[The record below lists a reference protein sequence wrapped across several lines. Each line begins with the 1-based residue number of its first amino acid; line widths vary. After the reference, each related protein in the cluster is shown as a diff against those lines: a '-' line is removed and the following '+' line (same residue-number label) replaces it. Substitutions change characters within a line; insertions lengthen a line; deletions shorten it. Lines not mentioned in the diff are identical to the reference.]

1 MILQHV
7 LFTLSFSQAFS
18 DEVSALEPE
27 VTRVTDSGNNLL
39 QSENLDVNQRDQL
52 VKDVHDI
59 EDRYEDLKK
68 NTTDEVTR

>member
-1 MILQHV
+1 M
-7 LFTLSFSQAFS
+7 
-18 DEVSALEPE
+18 
-27 VTRVTDSGNNLL
+27 TRVTDSGNNLL